1 MKRFLLIAIA
11 MSCATSLLFAGIDK
25 VVAKVTGA
33 ESLAAVSNVKTTSKV
48 TGYINRID
56 ITVANAIS
64 MDSVVV
70 SSSNALTGVV
80 TTLKTATDVSATASY
95 MLTNYVQ
102 RICLLDEPI
111 YLTVTNS
118 AVTNQSVMATVIY
131 ERP

>member
-56 ITVANAIS
+56 ITVANAIA

-70 SSSNALTGVV
+70 ASSNTLTGIV
-80 TTLKTATDVSATASY
+80 TTFETLTSVAANASY

-102 RICLLDEPI
+102 RACVLDEVFS
-111 YLTVTNS
+111 LTVTNS
-118 AVTNQSVMATVIY
+118 GVTNQSVMCTVIY